1 MPNSPLGPQT
11 TWLLKYW
18 PWWMR
23 TREAPTAW
31 NVTGGRWEWSPMRWF
46 TGEPHSQ
53 REPLPAPSA
62 TSWTSRWRLVRL
74 TCRQHSSDFVLK
86 APLGALFTAAS
97 TVASINH
104 RKGTSAFSV
113 ALKAKYGCF
122 FNSIFLLVMKYILS
136 SLLFNVCECGSMSE
150 LFSSLLFQ
158 TTLGGRHYPLTR
170 WRRNQTG
177 QAEHNAG
184 CLARELMILK
194 WGSERIS

>member
-11 TWLLKYW
+11 TWLPKYW

-23 TREAPTAW
+23 TGEAPTAW

-62 TSWTSRWRLVRL
+62 TSWTSRWRLIRI
-74 TCRQHSSDFVLK
+74 TCRQRSSDFVLNR
-86 APLGALFTAAS
+86 PLGSLFTAAFR
-97 TVASINH
+97 VNH

-113 ALKAKYGCF
+113 ALKIEDGCR
-122 FNSIFLLVMKYILS
+122 FNSIFLLVVKYILS
-136 SLLFNVCECGSMSE
+136 SLLFNVPECGSMSE
-150 LFSSLLFQ
+150 LFSVLLFQ
-158 TTLGGRHYPLTR
+158 TTLGGRHYHLTH

-184 CLARELMILK
+184 CSARELMILK
-194 WGSERIS
+194 WGRSERIS